1 MRILVIEEK
10 TVIKK
15 IESMRDEIVEFLQD
29 LVKIPSE
36 VPPGRYK
43 EISKFIE
50 SKLLELGIK
59 TQRKKNNIIGEIGS
73 ETGPTLIFNAHLDT
87 DAPFKGWTQDPYGGE
102 IIDNRIYG
110 RGACDDKSC
119 IAAEIFAAKALLDS
133 EFDFNGKLILTAVI
147 NEEIGGMLGADYI
160 VNKSLVKG
168 DACLLGDSICDYPV
182 AYRAG
187 TFQINFTIKGIRRHA
202 QGWPDLPPPNRNK
215 YSGINAIHK
224 MLPIMNFLMELQ
236 EELKFKETKY
246 PISPDMPSKISSVNV
261 TLMEGGVS
269 VNSIPDK
276 CVLHCIINTIPEQD
290 IDELKSRILEF
301 IEELK
306 KKDPDLDITV
316 QNPITIK
323 AEITDINSDFARI
336 VKNVYKTIYNEER
349 EFKLVLP
356 TTDATFF
363 HQKGIETILIGTIRG
378 DNNIHST
385 DEFIYIEDLIN
396 VTKIYALTALNYLK

>member
-1 MRILVIEEK
+1 MRILIIEEK

-87 DAPFKGWTQDPYGGE
+87 DA
-102 IIDNRIYG
+102 
-110 RGACDDKSC
+110 
-119 IAAEIFAAKALLDS
+119 
-133 EFDFNGKLILTAVI
+133 
-147 NEEIGGMLGADYI
+147 
-160 VNKSLVKG
+160 
-168 DACLLGDSICDYPV
+168 
-182 AYRAG
+182 
-187 TFQINFTIKGIRRHA
+187 
-202 QGWPDLPPPNRNK
+202 
-215 YSGINAIHK
+215 
-224 MLPIMNFLMELQ
+224 
-236 EELKFKETKY
+236 
-246 PISPDMPSKISSVNV
+246 
-261 TLMEGGVS
+261 
-269 VNSIPDK
+269 
-276 CVLHCIINTIPEQD
+276 
-290 IDELKSRILEF
+290 
-301 IEELK
+301 
-306 KKDPDLDITV
+306 
-316 QNPITIK
+316 
-323 AEITDINSDFARI
+323 
-336 VKNVYKTIYNEER
+336 
-349 EFKLVLP
+349 